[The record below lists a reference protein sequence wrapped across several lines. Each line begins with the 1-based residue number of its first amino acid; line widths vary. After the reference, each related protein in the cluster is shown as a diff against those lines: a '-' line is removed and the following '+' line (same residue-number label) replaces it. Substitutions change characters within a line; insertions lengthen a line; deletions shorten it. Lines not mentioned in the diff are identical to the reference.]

1 MRTMS
6 KAALSALAV
15 AGVTAARRI
24 SSRSAGRRGDD
35 GGRWLSVTVYRP
47 VEEIRNRLPEP
58 IDELGERVEVRVRP
72 ASGDKGTEVA
82 ARLREP
88 GPSGPVA
95 RLTGRDPRQEVRE
108 ALRRAKSLLETGD
121 VLRPD
126 SPSTHPGPGGKLVQL
141 ASSRAGGEGRL

>member
-1 MRTMS
+1 MRAMS
-6 KAALSALAV
+6 KVALSALAA
-15 AGVTAARRI
+15 AGVGAARRI
-24 SSRSAGRRGDD
+24 SSRSAARPGDD
-35 GGRWLSVTVYRP
+35 AGRWLVVTVYLP
-47 VEEIRNRLPEP
+47 VEKVRNRLPEP
-58 IDELGERVEVRVRP
+58 ITELGDRIEVRIRP

-126 SPSTHPGPGGKLVQL
+126 PPSTHPGPGGKLVAL